1 MVLCH
6 EDITEDEINHVLG
19 ESQVIYDYF
28 LGVHLLIWI
37 ISLYIIFWR
46 KRKRRKH
53 TFVKVMWILISI
65 QEIDSIVMNYYLQI
79 VYNVYYGI
87 GDDTKME
94 RAWISIIAL

>member
-1 MVLCH
+1 MVFCH
-6 EDITEDEINHVLG
+6 EDITEDEINHVYN

-28 LGVHLLIWI
+28 LGFHLLIWI

-65 QEIDSIVMNYYLQI
+65 QEIDAIVRNYYLII
-79 VYNVYYGI
+79 VFNVYYGV
-87 GDDTKME
+87 GDSTDME
-94 RAWISIIAL
+94 RAWLSIIAL